1 MTVHRTARFVGTLAM
16 AVGAVAIV
24 AAVSIPPDT
33 YPSAI
38 PSHALSPPSST
49 APAQVGTYKSTP
61 RAYDYQSTW
70 VPRADPVQPSPTP
83 APVPQEAPVEQPAP
97 APAPATPETI
107 WLEPVTAL
115 GDQGAVDEG
124 HLVTW
129 MTSPTCLLAGHDYAG
144 WAWMSS
150 VPVGTRIEVTA
161 GPCAGTYE
169 VYGHNGHDWRGGPV
183 PEWMSGVDLVLQ
195 TCTPNGTGFSLA
207 RSI

>member
-1 MTVHRTARFVGTLAM
+1 MTVHRTAKFVGLLM
-16 AVGAVAIV
+16 MVGGTAAIV
-24 AAVSIPPDT
+24 TGVALPQGT
-33 YPSAI
+33 YSSTI
-38 PSHALSPPSST
+38 PSHVLSPPSST
-49 APAQVGTYKSTP
+49 APAQVDTYESTP
-61 RAYDYQSTW
+61 RADDYQSTR
-70 VPRADPVQPSPTP
+70 VSRAEPVQPSPTP
-83 APVPQEAPVEQPAP
+83 APVPQEAPVERPAP

-115 GDQGAVDEG
+115 GDQGVVDEG

-129 MTSPTCLLAGHDYAG
+129 MTAPTCLLAGHDYAG

-169 VYGHNGHDWRGGPV
+169 VYGHKGHDWRGGPV
-183 PEWMSGVDLVLQ
+183 PEWMNGVDLVLQ